1 MTTDRV
7 TLSAFLLA
15 VVLAGGNAVGVKIAT
30 DELDPL
36 WAAAVRFG
44 IAGIL
49 FSALMLALR
58 VPIPRGGALLGSVLY
73 GVLAFGAGFGL
84 AFIAIS
90 LIGAGAGQLLL
101 GLVPLLTLVLAPLH
115 GLEPF
120 RLRGVLGSLVALG
133 GIAILAADR
142 ISLAIP
148 LHGIV
153 LAVVVA
159 LLFAEAGVVV
169 KLTPRAD
176 PVATNGVGMLT
187 GAAVLFPL
195 SALFGEHWSLPA
207 QQDTWAAMIYLVL
220 AGSLVVFWLFV
231 FVLRRWAASTASFQ
245 FLLIPLATVPFS
257 ALLTGEV
264 VTPFMLVGGAIIL
277 SGVYFGA
284 LAPER
289 RPSEASNLPGPP
301 A

>member
-1 MTTDRV
+1 LTADKI
-7 TLSAFLLA
+7 TLTAFLLA
-15 VVLAGGNAVGVKIAT
+15 VVLAGGNAVGVKIST

-44 IAGIL
+44 IAGIV
-49 FSALMLALR
+49 FAALMVLLR
-58 VPIPRGGALLGSVLY
+58 VPVPRGGALLGSILY

-90 LIGAGAGQLLL
+90 LIGAGTGQLLL
-101 GLVPLLTLVLAPLH
+101 GLVPLMTLILAPLH

-120 RLRGVLGSLVALG
+120 RLRGIIGSMVAFG

-142 ISLAIP
+142 ISFAIP
-148 LHGIV
+148 LNGIL

-159 LLFAEAGVVV
+159 ALFAEAGVVL
-169 KLTPRAD
+169 KLTPRAH
-176 PVATNGVGMLT
+176 PVASNGVGMLA

-195 SALFGEHWSLPA
+195 SALFGERWALPA

-220 AGSLVVFWLFV
+220 AGSVVVFWLFV
-231 FVLRRWAASTASFQ
+231 FVLRRWTASTASFQ
-245 FLLIPLATVPFS
+245 FLLIPIATLPFS

-264 VTPFMLVGGAIIL
+264 ITPLMLLGGAIIL

-284 LAPER
+284 LAPE
-289 RPSEASNLPGPP
+289 P
-301 A
+301 ARE